1 MARQPYSLF
10 RLKKKLQEK
19 DFDPKDIDLA
29 IQRAKNLNYLCE
41 KDYTFSRIT
50 SLMRRG
56 CATYLIKKRLKIE
69 DQIEVTSEEVEKVF
83 KEHNITEE
91 SLIKEII
98 AKKKPS
104 AFKNEIHKE
113 KVKNKILRYLQN
125 KGYNWDIVSF
135 LVDEEFK
142 VP

>member
-1 MARQPYSLF
+1 M
-10 RLKKKLQEK
+10 
-19 DFDPKDIDLA
+19 A

-56 CATYLIKKRLKIE
+56 YATYLIKKRLKIE

-98 AKKKPS
+98 AKKKPA

>member
-98 AKKKPS
+98 AKKKPA